1 MSAQS
6 DLSLP
11 GPTVIA
17 EDAYW
22 TMRVNDNQA
31 TLGRVFFALKRPETD
46 ALNLTADEH
55 AALWRFLTD
64 AKSALTTLF
73 APDHFNY
80 MALMNLT
87 PQVHWHIFPRY
98 QLPREFAG
106 QTFTDGEWG
115 GHYNP
120 ARTVTLDD
128 ATQGALVAALL
139 SAMAGRRP

>member
-1 MSAQS
+1 MSGQS
-6 DLSLP
+6 ELSLP

-46 ALNLTADEH
+46 ALNLTADEQT
-55 AALWRFLTD
+55 ALWNGLTR

-98 QLPREFAG
+98 QSPREFAG
-106 QTFTDGEWG
+106 QTFTDDEWG

-120 ARTVTLDD
+120 DRTVTLDD
-128 ATQGALVAALL
+128 ATRDSLVSALRQSLVGL
-139 SAMAGRRP
+139 S